1 MWTLQKQVRPGNCL
15 ITKHVRS
22 CKKGKQM
29 SNKEV
34 LKILKKKLD
43 TCTRA
48 TEQALKKKDYKA
60 VEKTMRTA
68 FVFMKAHSAL
78 KKQIPQ
84 KPVILADKNA
94 CSCSVCGNI
103 INDCLASYCSK
114 CGQKIDWEE
123 AK

>member
-1 MWTLQKQVRPGNCL
+1 
-15 ITKHVRS
+15 
-22 CKKGKQM
+22 M
-29 SNKEV
+29 SNKEAV
-34 LKILKKKLD
+34 KILKKKLD

-60 VEKTMRTA
+60 VEKSMRTA

-84 KPVILADKNA
+84 KLVILADKNA

-103 INDCLASYCSK
+103 INDCLAPIVQNADRRLTGRIVKCLLQKVMKSK
-114 CGQKIDWEE
+114 TFWLAIVN
-123 AK
+123 

>member
-1 MWTLQKQVRPGNCL
+1 MWTLQKQVRSGNCL

-22 CKKGKQM
+22 CKKGKQRVCE
-29 SNKEV
+29 KKV
-34 LKILKKKLD
+34 RRVRKKLD

-60 VEKTMRTA
+60 VEKSMRTA

-84 KPVILADKNA
+84 KLVILADKNA

-103 INDCLASYCSK
+103 INDCLASYCSR
-114 CGQKIDWEE
+114 CGQKIDW
-123 AK
+123 KD